1 MTKWIRFEQGG
12 KTGIGTL
19 EGDTIALHSGNMFA
33 GAKPTGETLK
43 LSDVQVLTPCDPSK
57 MICLWNNFH
66 QLAAKN
72 DFKEPKEP
80 LWFLKAPNSYWPANR
95 PIQRPATY
103 AGKIIYEGELGVVI
117 GKKCFNISEAEAGD
131 YIFGYTCVNDVTAVD
146 LLRKDK
152 SFEQW
157 ARSKSFDTFGV
168 FGPVIA
174 TGIDPMKLS
183 IKTILN
189 GKERQNYPVADMF
202 FPPHKLVAAISK
214 DVTLMPGDVIACGTS
229 LGAGTMG
236 DAHNIVEI
244 VIDGVGSL
252 GNVFDQVLPSPYL
265 LGAPPK
271 QKKICVVGAGAIG
284 GLLAAKFALAGED
297 VTVIDQGAHLAA
309 IQKNGLKL
317 EWHDGKVQTAKM
329 KAVNKATEAGKQDI
343 VVLAVKAHFL
353 DQVVRDIDSLLGPD
367 TIVLTVQ
374 NGLPWWY
381 FQKLG
386 GKYDNHRLQSL
397 DPSGVLTKHIDP
409 NRIIGCVVYPAAAAI
424 SARRHSSR
432 RGRSLSDRRTRRQ
445 GDPAGKG
452 IARRLHQGRAEI
464 HGTAGHPLGNLAE
477 GMGQPLVQPDLGADP
492 RDAGGHLPVRRDAR
506 TRGDHDEGS
515 PGHRAEARRHLP
527 RHHRKTHCRRGSR
540 RRAQNVDA
548 AGRRGRPLARDRG
561 ADRFD
566 PGNGQTDQY
575 AGARHRIGLCAG
587 EASEQG
593 HAAGRRRREGREDKQ
608 GRLGRIEA
616 VDPARSRSVC
626 WIRASSNADYPRR
639 SCARS
644 ASPKAWKSLRLTGLR

>member
-1 MTKWIRFEQGG
+1 MQCMIASIAIELTIRQMVVRSNDTALCDTGRQQMTRWIRFEQDG
-12 KTGIGTL
+12 KPGIGTL
-19 EGDTIALHSGNMFA
+19 EGDTIAVHAGDMFA
-33 GAKPTGETLK
+33 GATPTGQTLN
-43 LSDVQVLTPCDPSK
+43 LSDVRLLTPCDPSK

-80 LWFLKAPNSYWPANR
+80 LWFLKAPNSYWPANK
-95 PIQRPATY
+95 PIQRPAAYT
-103 AGKIIYEGELGVVI
+103 GKIIYEGELGVVI
-117 GKKCFNISEAEAGD
+117 GKKCFNISEAEAAD

-174 TGIDPMKLS
+174 TGLDPMKLS
-183 IKTILN
+183 VRTILN

-202 FPPHKLVAAISK
+202 FPPHRLVAAISK
-214 DVTLMPGDVIACGTS
+214 DVTLMPGDIIACGTS

-236 DAHNIVEI
+236 DAHNVVDIA
-244 VIDGVGSL
+244 IDGVGSL
-252 GNVFDQVLPSPYL
+252 SNVFDQVLPSPYL
-265 LGAPPK
+265 LGAPPR

-317 EWHDGKVQTAKM
+317 EWHDGKVHTAKM

-386 GKYDNHRLQSL
+386 GQYDNQRLQSL
-397 DPSGVLTKHIDP
+397 DPSGVLTRYIDP
-409 NRIIGCVVYPAAAAI
+409 SRIIGCVVYPAAAATAPGVIHHVEGDRFPIGELDGKETERVKELHDVFVKAGLKSMVLGDIRSEIWLKAWGNLSFNPI
-424 SARRHSSR
+424 SALTHATLVDICQFAETRELAANMMKEAQDIAQKLGVTFRVSIDKRIAGAEAVGAHKTSMLQDVEA
-432 RGRSLSDRRTRRQ
+432 GRSLETEALIGSILEMAKLTNT
-445 GDPAGKG
+445 PAPAIQSVYALVKLLNKVMLLEGGGVKVEKIGK
-452 IARRLHQGRAEI
+452 
-464 HGTAGHPLGNLAE
+464 
-477 GMGQPLVQPDLGADP
+477 
-492 RDAGGHLPVRRDAR
+492 
-506 TRGDHDEGS
+506 
-515 PGHRAEARRHLP
+515 
-527 RHHRKTHCRRGSR
+527 
-540 RRAQNVDA
+540 A
-548 AGRRGRPLARDRG
+548 A
-561 ADRFD
+561 
-566 PGNGQTDQY
+566 
-575 AGARHRIGLCAG
+575 
-587 EASEQG
+587 
-593 HAAGRRRREGREDKQ
+593 
-608 GRLGRIEA
+608 
-616 VDPARSRSVC
+616 
-626 WIRASSNADYPRR
+626 
-639 SCARS
+639 
-644 ASPKAWKSLRLTGLR
+644 

>member
-1 MTKWIRFEQGG
+1 MAKWIRFEQGG
-12 KTGIGTL
+12 EAGFGTL
-19 EGDTIALHSGNMFA
+19 EGDNIAVHSGDLFA
-33 GAKPTGETLK
+33 GATPSGRTVK
-43 LSDVQVLTPCDPSK
+43 LSDVKLLTPCHPSK

-80 LWFLKAPNSYWPANR
+80 LWFLKAPNAYWPANR
-95 PIQRPATY
+95 PIERPSTY

-157 ARSKSFDTFGV
+157 ARAKSFDTFGV

-174 TGIDPMKLS
+174 TGLDPMKLS
-183 IKTILN
+183 IRTVLN

-202 FPPHKLVAAISK
+202 FPPHRLVAAISR
-214 DVTLMPGDVIACGTS
+214 DVTLMPGDIIACGTS
-229 LGAGTMG
+229 LGAGTMA
-236 DAHNIVEI
+236 DAHNVVEI

-265 LGAPPK
+265 LGAPPR

-317 EWHDGKVQTAKM
+317 EWHDGKAQTAKV
-329 KAVNKATEAGKQDI
+329 KAVNKPAEAGKQDI

-353 DQVVRDIDSLLGPD
+353 DQVVRDIDALLGPD

-386 GKYDNHRLQSL
+386 GKYDNHRLESL
-397 DPSGVLTKHIDP
+397 DPSGVLTRNIDP
-409 NRIIGCVVYPAAAAI
+409 NRVIGCVVYPAAAAVAPGVIRHVEGDRFPIGELDGSETERVRELHDVFIKAGLKSLVLPDIRSEIWLKAWGNLSFNPI
-424 SARRHSSR
+424 SALTHATLVDICQFAETRELAATMMKEAQDIAQKLGVTFRVSIDKRIAGAEAVGAHKTSMLQDVEA
-432 RGRSLSDRRTRRQ
+432 GRSLETE
-445 GDPAGKG
+445 AL
-452 IARRLHQGRAEI
+452 I
-464 HGTAGHPLGNLAE
+464 
-477 GMGQPLVQPDLGADP
+477 
-492 RDAGGHLPVRRDAR
+492 
-506 TRGDHDEGS
+506 GS
-515 PGHRAEARRHLP
+515 ILEMA
-527 RHHRKTHCRRGSR
+527 
-540 RRAQNVDA
+540 
-548 AGRRGRPLARDRG
+548 
-561 ADRFD
+561 
-566 PGNGQTDQY
+566 
-575 AGARHRIGLCAG
+575 
-587 EASEQG
+587 
-593 HAAGRRRREGREDKQ
+593 
-608 GRLGRIEA
+608 
-616 VDPARSRSVC
+616 
-626 WIRASSNADYPRR
+626 
-639 SCARS
+639 
-644 ASPKAWKSLRLTGLR
+644 RLTGTPAPAIESVYALVKLLNKVMLLEGGGVKVEKPNKAA

>member
-1 MTKWIRFEQGG
+1 MAKWIRFEQGG
-12 KTGIGTL
+12 KTGFGTL
-19 EGDTIALHSGNMFA
+19 EGDTIAVHTGDLFA
-33 GAKPTGETLK
+33 GAKPSGQTLK
-43 LSDVQVLTPCDPSK
+43 LSDVQILTPCEPSK

-72 DFKEPKEP
+72 EFKEPKEP
-80 LWFLKAPNSYWPANR
+80 LWFLKAPNAYWPANR
-95 PIQRPATY
+95 PIERPATY

-174 TGIDPMKLS
+174 TGVDPMKLS
-183 IKTILN
+183 VKTVLN

-214 DVTLMPGDVIACGTS
+214 DVTLMPGDIIACGTS

-236 DAHNIVEI
+236 DAHNVVDI

-252 GNVFDQVLPSPYL
+252 SNVFDQVLPSPYL

-309 IQKNGLKL
+309 IQKNGLEL

-329 KAVNKATEAGKQDI
+329 KAVNKAADAGKQDI

-353 DQVVRDIDSLLGPD
+353 DQVVRDIDSMLGPD
-367 TIVLTVQ
+367 TVVLTVQ

-386 GKYDNHRLQSL
+386 GQYDNHRLESL
-397 DPSGVLTKHIDP
+397 DPSGILTKNIDP
-409 NRIIGCVVYPAAAAI
+409 NRIIGCVVYPAAAATAPGVIHHVEGDRFPIGELDGKETPRVKELHDVFIKAGLKSMVLPDIRSEIWLKAWGNLSFNPI
-424 SARRHSSR
+424 SALTHATLVDICQFAETRQLAAAMMKEAQDIAQKLGVTFRVTIDKRIAGAEAVGAHKTSMLQDVEA
-432 RGRSLSDRRTRRQ
+432 GRSLETEALIGSILEMAKLTN
-445 GDPAGKG
+445 
-452 IARRLHQGRAEI
+452 
-464 HGTAGHPLGNLAE
+464 TAAPSIESVYALVKLLNKVMLLE
-477 GMGQPLVQPDLGADP
+477 G
-492 RDAGGHLPVRRDAR
+492 GGVKVEKLN
-506 TRGDHDEGS
+506 
-515 PGHRAEARRHLP
+515 
-527 RHHRKTHCRRGSR
+527 K
-540 RRAQNVDA
+540 A
-548 AGRRGRPLARDRG
+548 A
-561 ADRFD
+561 
-566 PGNGQTDQY
+566 
-575 AGARHRIGLCAG
+575 
-587 EASEQG
+587 
-593 HAAGRRRREGREDKQ
+593 
-608 GRLGRIEA
+608 
-616 VDPARSRSVC
+616 
-626 WIRASSNADYPRR
+626 
-639 SCARS
+639 
-644 ASPKAWKSLRLTGLR
+644 

>member
-1 MTKWIRFEQGG
+1 MAKWIRFEQDG
-12 KTGIGTL
+12 KTGFGTL
-19 EGDTIALHSGNMFA
+19 EGDSIAVHTGDLFA
-33 GAKPTGETLK
+33 GAKPSGETLK
-43 LSDVQVLTPCDPSK
+43 LSAVQVLTPCEPSK

-80 LWFLKAPNSYWPANR
+80 LWFLKAPNAYWPANR
-95 PIQRPATY
+95 PIERPATY

-157 ARSKSFDTFGV
+157 ARAKSFDTFGV
-168 FGPVIA
+168 IGPVIA
-174 TGIDPMKLS
+174 TGLDPLKLS
-183 IKTILN
+183 VKTILN

-214 DVTLMPGDVIACGTS
+214 DVTLMPGDIIACGTS

-236 DAHNIVEI
+236 DAHNVVEI

-265 LGAPPK
+265 AGAPPK

-284 GLLAAKFALAGED
+284 GLLAAKFALSGED

-317 EWHDGKVQTAKM
+317 EWHD
-329 KAVNKATEAGKQDI
+329 NKPAEAGKQDI

-353 DQVVRDIDSLLGPD
+353 DQVVRDIDSMLGPD
-367 TIVLTVQ
+367 TVVLTVQ

-381 FQKLG
+381 FQRLG
-386 GKYDNHRLQSL
+386 GQYDNHRLESL

-409 NRIIGCVVYPAAAAI
+409 KRIIGCVVYPAAAAI
-424 SARRHSSR
+424 APGVIHHVEGDRFPIGELDGKETPRVRELHDVFIKAGLKSMVLPDIRSEIWLKAWGNLSFNPISALTHATLVDICQFAETRELAATMMKEAQDIAQKLGVTFRVTIDKRIAGAEAVGAHKTSMLQDVEA
-432 RGRSLSDRRTRRQ
+432 GRSLETE
-445 GDPAGKG
+445 AL
-452 IARRLHQGRAEI
+452 I
-464 HGTAGHPLGNLAE
+464 
-477 GMGQPLVQPDLGADP
+477 
-492 RDAGGHLPVRRDAR
+492 
-506 TRGDHDEGS
+506 GS
-515 PGHRAEARRHLP
+515 ILEMA
-527 RHHRKTHCRRGSR
+527 
-540 RRAQNVDA
+540 
-548 AGRRGRPLARDRG
+548 
-561 ADRFD
+561 
-566 PGNGQTDQY
+566 
-575 AGARHRIGLCAG
+575 
-587 EASEQG
+587 
-593 HAAGRRRREGREDKQ
+593 
-608 GRLGRIEA
+608 
-616 VDPARSRSVC
+616 
-626 WIRASSNADYPRR
+626 
-639 SCARS
+639 
-644 ASPKAWKSLRLTGLR
+644 RLTNTAAPAIESVYALVKLLNKVMLLEGGGVKVEKTSKAA

>member
-1 MTKWIRFEQGG
+1 MTRWIRFEQAG
-12 KTGIGTL
+12 KPGFGTL
-19 EGDTIALHSGNMFA
+19 DGENIAVHTGDMFA
-33 GAKPTGETLK
+33 GATPTGEMLK
-43 LSDVQVLTPCDPSK
+43 LADVQVRTPCDPSK

-95 PIQRPATY
+95 PIQRPTTY

-174 TGIDPMKLS
+174 TGLDPVKLS
-183 IKTILN
+183 IRTILN

-229 LGAGTMG
+229 LGAGTMA
-236 DAHNIVEI
+236 DAHNVVEI

-265 LGAPPK
+265 LGAPPR

-284 GLLAAKFALAGED
+284 GLLAAKFALAGEE

-317 EWHDGKVQTAKM
+317 EWHDGKVFTAKM

-386 GKYDNHRLQSL
+386 GQYDNQRLQSL
-397 DPSGVLTKHIDP
+397 DPSGVLTRHIDP
-409 NRIIGCVVYPAAAAI
+409 GRIIGCVVYPAAAATAPGVIHHVEGDRFPIGELDGKETARVKELHDVFVKAGLRSMVLPDIRSEIWLKAWGNLSFNPI
-424 SARRHSSR
+424 SALTHATLVDICKFAETRELAAAMMKEAQDIAQKLGVTFRVTIDKRIAGAEAVGAHKTSMLQDVEA
-432 RGRSLSDRRTRRQ
+432 GRSLETEALIGSILEMAKLTNT
-445 GDPAGKG
+445 PAPAIQSVYALVK
-452 IARRLHQGRAEI
+452 L
-464 HGTAGHPLGNLAE
+464 LNKVMLLE
-477 GMGQPLVQPDLGADP
+477 G
-492 RDAGGHLPVRRDAR
+492 GGVKV
-506 TRGDHDEGS
+506 S
-515 PGHRAEARRHLP
+515 
-527 RHHRKTHCRRGSR
+527 K
-540 RRAQNVDA
+540 A
-548 AGRRGRPLARDRG
+548 A
-561 ADRFD
+561 
-566 PGNGQTDQY
+566 
-575 AGARHRIGLCAG
+575 
-587 EASEQG
+587 
-593 HAAGRRRREGREDKQ
+593 
-608 GRLGRIEA
+608 
-616 VDPARSRSVC
+616 
-626 WIRASSNADYPRR
+626 
-639 SCARS
+639 
-644 ASPKAWKSLRLTGLR
+644 

>member
-12 KTGIGTL
+12 KIGIGTL
-19 EGDTIALHSGNMFA
+19 EGDTITVHTGDVFA
-33 GAKPTGETLK
+33 GAKPSGQTLK
-43 LSDVQVLTPCDPSK
+43 LSEVQVRTPCQPSK

-72 DFKEPKEP
+72 DFQQPKEP

-95 PIQRPATY
+95 PIERPATY

-157 ARSKSFDTFGV
+157 ARAKSFDTFGV

-174 TGIDPMKLS
+174 TGVDPMKLAV
-183 IKTILN
+183 KTILN

-214 DVTLMPGDVIACGTS
+214 DVTLMPGDIIACGTS

-236 DAHNIVEI
+236 DAHNLVAAISKDVTLMPGDIIACGTSLGAGTMGDAHNVVDI

-252 GNVFDQVLPSPYL
+252 SNVFDQVLPSPYL
-265 LGAPPK
+265 LGAPPR

-317 EWHDGKVQTAKM
+317 EWHDGKVQTARM
-329 KAVNKATEAGKQDI
+329 KAVNKAADAGKQDI

-353 DQVVRDIDSLLGPD
+353 DQVVRDIDSMLGPD
-367 TIVLTVQ
+367 TVVLTVQ

-386 GKYDNHRLQSL
+386 GQYDNHRLESL
-397 DPSGVLTKHIDP
+397 DPSGVLTKNIDP
-409 NRIIGCVVYPAAAAI
+409 NRIIGCVVYPAAAATAPGVIHHVEGDRFPIGELDGKETGRVKELHDVFIKAGLKSLVLPDIRSEIWLKAWGNLSFNPI
-424 SARRHSSR
+424 SALTHATLVDICQFAETRELAANMMKEAQDIAQKLGVTFRVTIEKRIAGAEAVGAHKTSMLQDVEA
-432 RGRSLSDRRTRRQ
+432 GRSLETEALIGSILEMAKLTNTAA
-445 GDPAGKG
+445 PA
-452 IARRLHQGRAEI
+452 
-464 HGTAGHPLGNLAE
+464 
-477 GMGQPLVQPDLGADP
+477 
-492 RDAGGHLPVRRDAR
+492 
-506 TRGDHDEGS
+506 
-515 PGHRAEARRHLP
+515 
-527 RHHRKTHCRRGSR
+527 
-540 RRAQNVDA
+540 
-548 AGRRGRPLARDRG
+548 
-561 ADRFD
+561 
-566 PGNGQTDQY
+566 
-575 AGARHRIGLCAG
+575 
-587 EASEQG
+587 
-593 HAAGRRRREGREDKQ
+593 
-608 GRLGRIEA
+608 IEA
-616 VDPARSRSVC
+616 VYALVKLLNKVMLLEGGGVKVEKTS
-626 WIRASSNADYPRR
+626 
-639 SCARS
+639 
-644 ASPKAWKSLRLTGLR
+644 KAA